1 MQSFDVNHSVAYTAF
16 WISSSL
22 FLIKDLR
29 ASDSTLG
36 KLFSINLVLS
46 LYDENEE
53 SLNLASIQSK
63 SELEIPNES
72 MALYNNSNVLRR
84 YSKV

>member
-29 ASDSTLG
+29 ASNSALG
-36 KLFSINLVLS
+36 QSFSINVVLS

-53 SLNLASIQSK
+53 SLNLALIQSK
-63 SELEIPNES
+63 SELEILNES
-72 MALYNNSNVLRR
+72 MSLYNNSNGN
-84 YSKV
+84 K